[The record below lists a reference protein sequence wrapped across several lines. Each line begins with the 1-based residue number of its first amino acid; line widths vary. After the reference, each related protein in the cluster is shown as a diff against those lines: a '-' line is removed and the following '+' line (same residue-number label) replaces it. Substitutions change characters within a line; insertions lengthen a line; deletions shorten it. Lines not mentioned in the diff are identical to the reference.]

1 LAPSTQTR
9 QVFIPLG
16 LKDTGTGAFRKCRP
30 YSRAT
35 ELPRQDY
42 LACKV
47 SLYPPPPP
55 LYHKRVTLY
64 TMQWFSTPQIISPE
78 RISRH
83 LCIFSPIHPRVV
95 FSKYDQATQS
105 FTQRLVAS
113 SLADVNQPCCSSL
126 GSALVSERSPL
137 FLFELWQKV
146 NSSRRVKR
154 NARRQPNQST
164 QARGL
169 WGVFPRPLTFE
180 DSILRASSP

>member
-1 LAPSTQTR
+1 MI
-9 QVFIPLG
+9 VKI
-16 LKDTGTGAFRKCRP
+16 P
-30 YSRAT
+30 YSMLIIGRLVGEVFEAGSFGSFHT
-35 ELPRQDY
+35 NTPGFYTSRLERHRDGRIQKMLSLFTGYGTSPSRLPCLQGFPVP
-42 LACKV
+42 L
-47 SLYPPPPP
+47 P

-64 TMQWFSTPQIISPE
+64 TMQRFSTPQIISPE

-137 FLFELWQKV
+137 FLFELW
-146 NSSRRVKR
+146 
-154 NARRQPNQST
+154 
-164 QARGL
+164 
-169 WGVFPRPLTFE
+169 
-180 DSILRASSP
+180 